1 MRSRASCFNKALLC
15 KNLARFWPLMLLGT
29 IGLFLNNFLSNLDGL
44 ATPIYD
50 GTYRNVIEV
59 VCNSLEN
66 GMPVAVMVYAFLCA
80 TCAFEYLHNTRS
92 SHYIHS
98 LPVHRGSLYVTGM
111 LSGVLFALLPLLASS
126 VLGYGLFAVTGAFR
140 DGAGV
145 LLLKIQTMELAQFLF
160 FYALAVLAHILCGR
174 RLHSLIAFAFL
185 LFFLPV
191 LEITFLILLAPTLFG
206 LLQTLELST
215 MDVCPIVF
223 WTDHN
228 YAEYVHGNTSNTA
241 FRYDADPTYV
251 LNLPWGFTL
260 ICLAVGALALVA
272 AYFLYKKRPAETAG
286 QGISFKFV
294 YVPLQTLLALLAA
307 ELLAALVLLLLGRDE
322 FGINPY
328 FWLSMI
334 LLTSILTFFLSDM
347 LLRRTKKVFHKK
359 GFLRFGLYAL
369 GISLLV
375 TVFALDLP
383 HIVRRIPEAENIS
396 SVELQG
402 ANCKYVMT
410 DMEEVEAFLS
420 IHKEII
426 DTRKDL
432 MKGHKS
438 SEPHMDLTIDPDL
451 DILMIYTL
459 KNGKTVERSY
469 TIAGDSANLAVREL
483 YNTVRNY
490 YSDPH
495 MNLTVLEY
503 NLQKAHSM
511 ELHGGVEVAT
521 DDGSS
526 YIEYTT
532 CYLEEEERIH
542 LLDLYRK
549 EIASLNGSLLLDW
562 NYNAP
567 YLTLDQEGYTRYAF
581 SIDTE
586 MTETYAYAYSLL
598 IEALNAEDREYPKEI
613 ILPE

>member
-1 MRSRASCFNKALLC
+1 MKSRASCCNKALLR
-15 KNLARFWPLMLLGT
+15 KNLTRFWPLMLLGT
-29 IGLFLNNFLSNLDGL
+29 MGLFLNNFLSNLDGL

-66 GMPVAVMVYAFLCA
+66 GMPVAVMVYAFLSA

-92 SHYIHS
+92 SNYIHS

-111 LSGVLFALLPLLASS
+111 LSGVIFAILPLLASS
-126 VLGYGLFAVTGAFR
+126 VLGYGLFAVAGAFR

-160 FYALAVLAHILCGR
+160 FYALAILAHILCGR
-174 RLHSLIAFAFL
+174 RLHSLIAFAFF

-191 LEITFLILLAPTLFG
+191 LEMTFLILLTATLFG
-206 LLQTLELST
+206 ILNTLRLST
-215 MDVCPIVF
+215 VDFCPIVF

-260 ICLAVGALALVA
+260 ICLAVGAVVLVA

-307 ELLAALVLLLLGRDE
+307 ELLASSVLVLLGTEE
-322 FGINPY
+322 FGLNPY

-334 LLTSILTFFLSDM
+334 LLISILTFFLSDM

-369 GISLLV
+369 GLTLFV

-383 HIVRRIPEAENIS
+383 HIVRRIPEAEDIS
-396 SVELQG
+396 SVELRGVQ
-402 ANCKYVMT
+402 CKYVME
-410 DMEEVEAFLS
+410 DPEEVEAFLS
-420 IHKEII
+420 IHEKII
-426 DTRKDL
+426 QTRKDL
-432 MKGHKS
+432 MKLPKS
-438 SEPHMDLTIDPDL
+438 SDPGMNLVIGPDL
-451 DILMIYTL
+451 EISMIYTL
-459 KNGKTVERSY
+459 KNGRTIERKY
-469 TIAGDSANLAVREL
+469 TIYGQSPYHAVREL
-483 YNTVRNY
+483 YNTVKNY
-490 YSDPH
+490 YRDPSL
-495 MNLTVLEY
+495 NLAVLEY
-503 NLQKAHSM
+503 NIQIADSM
-511 ELHGGVEVAT
+511 ELAGGVEVEIDET
-521 DDGSS
+521 SW
-526 YIEYTT
+526 YTEYVN
-532 CYLEEEERIH
+532 CYPEEEELNH

-549 EIASLNGSLLLDW
+549 ELANWNGSLLLDW
-562 NYNAP
+562 DKEYYDST
-567 YLTLDQEGYTRYAF
+567 YLSMNQEGYIRYDLP
-581 SIDTE
+581 IYTD
-586 MTETYAYAYSLL
+586 MTETYAYAHTILQ
-598 IEALNAEDREYPKEI
+598 EARIKQAAGD
-613 ILPE
+613 ILR